1 MQFKFPKT
9 HINSVGLREMFTYTI
24 KRLLQSLV
32 VVWAAVTLMFA
43 LFFIIPGDPISLK
56 SGEKALPQEILDN
69 IQRKYGLDKPV
80 YAQYLRF
87 WGNLL
92 HGDLGYSY
100 KNDKSV
106 NTILHDGLST
116 SARLLFWGALFQLII
131 AFTVGLTSAIKR
143 GSLGDRIGTVF
154 SVGIQGIPVFVSG
167 LLAQY
172 LFGVLPFQLH
182 WDWLNFFKPWPQS
195 WHLGVIPGD
204 SWKGIILPALVVAV
218 VDAAFIA
225 RMLRSSLL
233 EVLRAD
239 YIRTAFAKGLS
250 ARRVW
255 FHHAL
260 RNALI
265 PVVTVYGTSLIAIF
279 GVAVQT
285 EKIFSLPGM
294 GSTIADSAL
303 SQDAPVVLGL
313 AIVVIAFGAVVN
325 LIVDLSYA
333 LIDPRI
339 KIDAKAVH

>member
-1 MQFKFPKT
+1 MGT
-9 HINSVGLREMFTYTI
+9 MFTYTI
-24 KRLLQSLV
+24 KRLGQMLI

-56 SGEKALPQEILDN
+56 SGEKSLPPEILHN
-69 IQRKYGLDKPV
+69 ITVKYGLDQPTIV
-80 YAQYLRF
+80 QYGRF
-87 WGNLL
+87 WSHLF

-100 KNDKSV
+100 KNEKSV
-106 NTILHDGLST
+106 NTILHDGLAT
-116 SARLLFWGALFQLII
+116 SGRLLFWGALFQLII
-131 AFTVGLTSAIKR
+131 ALTVGLTSAIKR
-143 GSLGDRIGTVF
+143 GSIGDKLGTVF

-172 LFGVLPFQLH
+172 LFGVLPFSMH
-182 WDWLNFFKPWPQS
+182 WDWANFYKPWPTQ
-195 WHLGVIPGD
+195 WWGVIPTEG
-204 SWKGIILPALVVAV
+204 WKGLVLPALVVAV
-218 VDAAFIA
+218 VDAAYIA

-285 EKIFSLPGM
+285 EKVFSLPGM

-303 SQDAPVVLGL
+303 SQDSPVVLGL
-313 AIVVIAFGAVVN
+313 AIVVIAFGAIVN

-339 KIDAKAVH
+339 KVDGKANH

>member
-1 MQFKFPKT
+1 
-9 HINSVGLREMFTYTI
+9 MFTYTI
-24 KRLLQSLV
+24 KRLLQSLI

-56 SGEKALPQEILDN
+56 SGEKALPQDILDN
-69 IQRKYGLDKPV
+69 IERKYGLDKPTYV
-80 YAQYLRF
+80 QYFRF
-87 WGNLL
+87 WGNLFR
-92 HGDLGYSY
+92 GDLGYSY

-131 AFTVGLTSAIKR
+131 ALAVGLTSAIKR

-172 LFGVLPFQLH
+172 LFGVLPFQMG
-182 WDWLNFFKPWPQS
+182 WDWLNFFKPWPQT
-195 WHLGVIPGD
+195 WALGIIPTD
-204 SWKGIILPALVVAV
+204 SWKGMILPALVVAV

-285 EKIFSLPGM
+285 EKVFSLPGM

-313 AIVVIAFGAVVN
+313 AIVVISFGAFVN
-325 LIVDLSYA
+325 LVVDLSYA

>member
-1 MQFKFPKT
+1 
-9 HINSVGLREMFTYTI
+9 MFTYTI

-32 VVWAAVTLMFA
+32 VVWAAVSLMFA

-56 SGEKALPQEILDN
+56 SGEKALPPQILAN
-69 IQRKYGLDKPV
+69 INAKYGLDQPTYV
-80 YAQYLRF
+80 QYFRF
-87 WGNLL
+87 WKNLL
-92 HGDLGYSY
+92 KGDLGYSY

-116 SARLLFWGALFQLII
+116 SARLLFWGALLQLII
-131 AFTVGLTSAIKR
+131 ALTVGFTSAIKR

-154 SVGIQGIPVFVSG
+154 SVGVQGIPVFVSG
-167 LLAQY
+167 LLAQF
-172 LFGVLPFQLH
+172 LFGVLPFQMH
-182 WDWLNFFKPWPQS
+182 WNWINFFKPWPQS
-195 WHLGVIPGD
+195 WTLGVIPTD
-204 SWKGIILPALVVAV
+204 SWKGVVLPALVVAV

-285 EKIFSLPGM
+285 EKVFSLPGM

-303 SQDAPVVLGL
+303 AQDSPVVLGL
-313 AIVVIAFGAVVN
+313 SIVVIAFGALVN
-325 LIVDLSYA
+325 LVVDLSYA

-339 KIDAKAVH
+339 KIDSKVVH

>member
-1 MQFKFPKT
+1 
-9 HINSVGLREMFTYTI
+9 MFTYTI
-24 KRLLQSLV
+24 KRLLQSLI

-56 SGEKALPQEILDN
+56 SGEKALPAQILAN
-69 IQRKYGLDKPV
+69 INAKYGLDQPTYV
-80 YAQYLRF
+80 QYFRF
-87 WGNLL
+87 WKNLFK
-92 HGDLGYSY
+92 GDLGYSY

-116 SARLLFWGALFQLII
+116 SARLLFWGALLQLII
-131 AFTVGLTSAIKR
+131 ALTVGLTSAIKR
-143 GSLGDRIGTVF
+143 GSLGDRIGTIF
-154 SVGIQGIPVFVSG
+154 SVGVQGIPVFVSG

-182 WDWLNFFKPWPQS
+182 WNWINFFKPWPQS
-195 WHLGVIPGD
+195 WTLGVIPTD
-204 SWKGIILPALVVAV
+204 SWKGVVLPALVVAV

-285 EKIFSLPGM
+285 EKVFSLPGM

-303 SQDAPVVLGL
+303 AQDSPVVLGL
-313 AIVVIAFGAVVN
+313 AIVVIAFGAMVN
-325 LIVDLSYA
+325 LVVDLSYA
-333 LIDPRI
+333 LIYPRI
-339 KIDAKAVH
+339 KIDSKVVH

>member
-1 MQFKFPKT
+1 
-9 HINSVGLREMFTYTI
+9 MFTYTI

-56 SGEKALPQEILDN
+56 SGEKALPPQILAN
-69 IQRKYGLDKPV
+69 INAKYGLDQPTYV
-80 YAQYLRF
+80 QYFRF
-87 WGNLL
+87 WKNLL
-92 HGDLGYSY
+92 KGDLGYSY

-116 SARLLFWGALFQLII
+116 SARLLFWGALLQLII
-131 AFTVGLTSAIKR
+131 ALTVGLTSAIKR

-154 SVGIQGIPVFVSG
+154 SVGVQGIPVFVSG

-182 WDWLNFFKPWPQS
+182 WNWINFFKPWPQS
-195 WHLGVIPGD
+195 WTLGVIPTD
-204 SWKGIILPALVVAV
+204 SWKGVVLPALVVAV

-285 EKIFSLPGM
+285 EKVFSLPGM

-303 SQDAPVVLGL
+303 AQDSPVVLGL
-313 AIVVIAFGAVVN
+313 AIVVIAFGAMVN
-325 LIVDLSYA
+325 LVVDLSYA

-339 KIDAKAVH
+339 KIDAKVVH